1 MPPITRRCRLSLLLV
16 GFLIASVVGAAA
28 CGNGKL
34 ILEDKFA
41 TLDPAWDFK
50 NSAPTD
56 TRTRT
61 NGPGGL
67 TYQLDEEA
75 LVWPLNT
82 AAKHENYEVC
92 GVRDEELC
100 GQHVPCRRALLE
112 PLTTTTTRPT
122 FFPPRSKPQ
131 LLLSDEGYLQ

>member
-1 MPPITRRCRLSLLLV
+1 MPPITRRGRLSLLLV
-16 GFLIASVVGAAA
+16 GFLIASVEGAAA

-34 ILEDKFA
+34 MLEDKFA

-92 GVRDEELC
+92 AVFETKSSADNSACASG
-100 GQHVPCRRALLE
+100 ASM
-112 PLTTTTTRPT
+112 TTTTTRPT